1 MYIVEQIYKKILK
14 KEPPYYAKYSL
25 LTIIWKPIRKYLN
38 VVIIPNVPFSNLRV
52 FLYRLIGF
60 KIGKNV
66 FIGMKCYM
74 DDVDPSKTVIEDN
87 VTISYGTYFACHGK
101 GQGHT
106 SIWIKKRA
114 YIGMRCNILS
124 GKEGISIG
132 ECSIVGAGSLVNRD
146 IPSNTTA
153 VGVPIKIL
161 GNHSA
166 PQKPINVNANISNNY
181 TP

>member
-1 MYIVEQIYKKILK
+1 MYIIEQFYKKILK

-38 VVIIPNVPFSNLRV
+38 VVIIPNVPFTNLRV
-52 FLYRLIGF
+52 SLYRLIGF

-74 DDVDPSKTVIEDN
+74 DDVAINNTIIEDN
-87 VTISYGTYFACHGK
+87 VTISYGCYFACHGK

-106 SIWIKKRA
+106 HILIKQGA

-132 ECSIVGAGSLVNRD
+132 ERSIIGAGSLVNKN
-146 IPSNTTA
+146 IPDGA
-153 VGVPIKIL
+153 VGLGVPVVIK
-161 GNHSA
+161 G
-166 PQKPINVNANISNNY
+166 SNE
-181 TP
+181 